1 MNSLTPTP
9 DTEKICPYL
18 GLSFDPQ
25 TALAY
30 PSSQNYCHHVT
41 PSAAPGAAYQ
51 RQFCLELLHTQCD
64 RYAEKSDNPIPAEFL
79 LGENTK
85 SRWNPRFIRFL
96 TFGLLILV
104 ILSGSIWLLINWTR
118 QKPPVSQPEI
128 QTTSPAVVA
137 IVSPTLTKT
146 IKPPPTHTQLP
157 SHTVVPTST
166 PTLTPYLPHFLE
178 TPIGNDRPFLM
189 HRVEAGESLIKLAG
203 LFNTTIDAIRS
214 VNINLQGLLWTDT
227 VIVIPVNQTD
237 VTEVIP
243 MLPYEVV
250 ADEVEVAALAEEH
263 NVGLEYLAQLN
274 NVSTSHIFQVGEWVL
289 IPQGQAVP

>member
-1 MNSLTPTP
+1 
-9 DTEKICPYL
+9 
-18 GLSFDPQ
+18 
-25 TALAY
+25 
-30 PSSQNYCHHVT
+30 
-41 PSAAPGAAYQ
+41 
-51 RQFCLELLHTQCD
+51 
-64 RYAEKSDNPIPAEFL
+64 
-79 LGENTK
+79 
-85 SRWNPRFIRFL
+85 
-96 TFGLLILV
+96 
-104 ILSGSIWLLINWTR
+104 
-118 QKPPVSQPEI
+118 
-128 QTTSPAVVA
+128 
-137 IVSPTLTKT
+137 
-146 IKPPPTHTQLP
+146 
-157 SHTVVPTST
+157 
-166 PTLTPYLPHFLE
+166 
-178 TPIGNDRPFLM
+178 M